1 MVTTMDIT
9 MLKTAL
15 KSDMSEKAILGSD
28 DLGDIVALAILEKI
42 DSKRYP
48 TLQSFLDS
56 IR

>member
-1 MVTTMDIT
+1 MDIT